1 MKKDIDNADEEKKYY
16 IPMVEE
22 LRSYSDSGIP
32 VYLDNEILS
41 IEEIARTC
49 AITERGSY
57 MADYVIDDDRR
68 LVEVR
73 FNKITR

>member
-1 MKKDIDNADEEKKYY
+1 MKKDIDNADEERKYY
-16 IPMVEE
+16 IPMVEK
-22 LRSYSDSGIP
+22 LRSYGDSGIP
-32 VYLDNEILS
+32 VYLNGEILS

-57 MADYVIDDDRR
+57 MADYVIDDNKR

-73 FNKITR
+73 FDKITE

>member
-1 MKKDIDNADEEKKYY
+1 MKKDIDNADEERKYY
-16 IPMVEE
+16 IPMVEK
-22 LRSYSDSGIP
+22 LRSYSENGIP
-32 VYLDNEILS
+32 VYLNGEILS

-68 LVEVR
+68 LIEVR
-73 FNKITR
+73 FDKITE